1 MTEVK
6 LTKGP
11 VLCILGF
18 REHFLSREIL
28 SIFFT
33 YLWLI
38 FLRRL
43 VHFNRGVHILIG
55 IFVY

>member
-1 MTEVK
+1 MTQVK

-11 VLCILGF
+11 VLCILDF

-28 SIFFT
+28 SIYFT

-38 FLRRL
+38 FLLRI